1 MIKVKSLNYSYGNVN
16 ILNDISFTINES
28 EVVGVI
34 GPGGSGKS
42 TLLRCLANL
51 LKPES
56 GSVQNE
62 FILNNS
68 FCDKISLVIQEPE
81 QQFFLD
87 NVYDEVGFALKGL
100 VSDEE
105 LEKKVLESL
114 RFVGFEGEINQSPF
128 RLSGGQQRRVALA
141 SILVM
146 NPGILLLDEPTVGLD
161 ASGLMILRRLAKHY
175 KQQGGIMIIASYDL
189 DFLYSV
195 VDRFLLFSDGK
206 LIADFKTEEFNRY
219 QNILMEMG
227 LEIPELVK
235 ITARDIPQSILLKI
249 RDIE

>member
-1 MIKVKSLNYSYGNVN
+1 MLKIESLNYSYQNINV
-16 ILNDISFTINES
+16 LNDISFAINES
-28 EVVGVI
+28 EIVGVI

-42 TLLRCLANL
+42 TLLKCLGSL
-51 LKPES
+51 LKPDS
-56 GSVQNE
+56 GSVQNV
-62 FILNNS
+62 FIPNNS

-87 NVYDEVGFALKGL
+87 NVYDEVGFALKGS

-105 LEKKVLESL
+105 LDSKVLECL

-161 ASGLMILRRLAKHY
+161 ASGLMLLRRLAKHY

-195 VDRFLLFSDGK
+195 VDRFLLLSGGK
-206 LIADFKTEEFNRY
+206 LIADFKTEEFNLY
-219 QNILMEMG
+219 KKTVKEIE

-235 ITARDIPQSILLKI
+235 IMDLEIPQSILSKI